1 MKHQLTFQD
10 NKSDK
15 FWNIETS
22 ENTFTITYGKS
33 GTPGQSQT
41 KNFDSEEKCIQEA
54 RKLLTE
60 KLKKGYIEQGA
71 QVDTKKSAPSPSG
84 FLKEWRKL
92 VNSKNLTEHFSYLA
106 DSPSADKTLE
116 LLVDRIDKQRME
128 IDEENFELNLYFKDY
143 DLILKCGPPIS
154 QLPTEYLNWPVSFQ
168 EKLAKHE
175 YIKIDEYDLYLG
187 DHGGFLPN
195 YLANAGKNWL
205 THASDVYSP
214 LTESNNWWI
223 YSPEEKNSLGEKQLY
238 FFDHSL
244 GVPEALGDINI
255 GTLFLNRLKNI
266 FEEEDVNRQN
276 EPSITQ
282 IVTDV
287 IIETYQQLD
296 HFLTCNKFTEAKSF
310 AITKI
315 AELKN
320 DFRTRHEAD
329 KTNGVS
335 LEKNFPE
342 RFVADLLALAAN
354 TKDAECFQMAFGLL
368 EGNLKNPRIH
378 FNAACYHA
386 LTGNK
391 ESLLESI
398 RLARALGQPSSS
410 FRMERDFKEFRRDP
424 DFEKAISN

>member
-10 NKSDK
+10 NQSDK

-22 ENTFTITYGKS
+22 GNTFTVTYGKS

-54 RKLLTE
+54 TKLLTE
-60 KLKKGYIEQGA
+60 KLKKGYIEQGT
-71 QVDTKKSAPSPSG
+71 QVDTKKSVSSG

-106 DSPSADKTLE
+106 DSPGADKTLR
-116 LLVDRIDKQRME
+116 LFIDKIDKQEPE

-143 DLILKCGPPIS
+143 NLILKCGPPIS

-168 EKLAKHE
+168 EKLSKHE

-195 YLANAGKNWL
+195 YLANAGKNWP

-223 YSPEEKNSLGEKQLY
+223 YNPEEKNSLGEKQLY

-244 GVPEALGDINI
+244 GVPETLGDINI

-266 FEEEDVNRQN
+266 FEEEDANRQN
-276 EPSITQ
+276 EPARTQ
-282 IVTDV
+282 VVTDV
-287 IIETYQQLD
+287 IVETYQQLD
-296 HFLTCNKFTEAKSF
+296 HFLTLSKYSEAKSF

-315 AELKN
+315 TELKN
-320 DFRTRHEAD
+320 DFRTRHETD
-329 KTNGVS
+329 QTKGVP

-368 EGNLKNPRIH
+368 EGDLKNPRIH

-391 ESLLESI
+391 ESLLESV

>member
-1 MKHQLTFQD
+1 MNHQLTFKD
-10 NKSDK
+10 DKSDK
-15 FWNIETS
+15 FWNIEVS
-22 ENTFTITYGKS
+22 GNSFTVTYGKTGTS
-33 GTPGQSQT
+33 GTSQT
-41 KNFDSEEKCIQEA
+41 KTFETEEICIKEA
-54 RKLLTE
+54 QKLLSE
-60 KLKKGYIEQGA
+60 KLKKGYIEQGT
-71 QVDTKKSAPSPSG
+71 QTDIKKPAPSD
-84 FLKEWRKL
+84 FLKEWKKL

-106 DSPSADKTLE
+106 DSPSADQTLR
-116 LLVDRIDKQRME
+116 LFIDKIDKQEME

-154 QLPTEYLNWPVSFQ
+154 QLPTEYLNWPASFQ

-195 YLANAGKNWL
+195 YLTNAGKNWPA
-205 THASDVYSP
+205 HASDVYSP

-244 GVPEALGDINI
+244 GVPETSGDINI
-255 GTLFLNRLKNI
+255 GALFLNRLKNI
-266 FEEEDVNRQN
+266 FEEEDINRQN
-276 EPSITQ
+276 EPLITR

-287 IIETYQQLD
+287 IAETYQQLD
-296 HFLTCNKFTEAKSF
+296 HFLTSSKYTEAKSF

-315 AELKN
+315 TELKN

-329 KTNGVS
+329 KINGVS
-335 LEKNFPE
+335 LEKNFSE

-354 TKDAECFQMAFGLL
+354 TKDMECFQMAFGLL
-368 EGNLKNPRIH
+368 EGDLKNPRIH

-386 LTGNK
+386 LTNNK
-391 ESLLESI
+391 ESLLKSV

-424 DFEKAISN
+424 DFEKAISS